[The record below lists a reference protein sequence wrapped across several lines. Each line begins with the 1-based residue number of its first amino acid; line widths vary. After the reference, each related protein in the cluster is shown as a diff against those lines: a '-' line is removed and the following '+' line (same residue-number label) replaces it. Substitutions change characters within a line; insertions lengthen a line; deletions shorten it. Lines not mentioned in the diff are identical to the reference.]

1 MTATEI
7 PTIDNAVTDNPAN
20 DSPATSSG
28 GAAGRRPGSGSLFG
42 RDLIYVVVWSMQLIS
57 AVIVSPVLAYVLGPA
72 EFGSLATAIA
82 LYQLLMVVAV
92 IGLDRAITLQLAE
105 DGHDRGARRLLAYG
119 IGLAVVVGA
128 IALATAPLW
137 GPVAGLA
144 DRPTLTVAA
153 VLWTAPGAIVMMVM
167 ALLMAQD
174 RLFPFAV
181 VSLLSAL
188 GGQVFGIGLLLAVSA
203 DATTY
208 AWGGVVSQSAAMIVG
223 LILSRP
229 LIRGQFDR
237 ELLARAV
244 RLGVPIMISGLSIF
258 VLNAGDRIVLQRE
271 LGAVEVGR
279 YQVAYTVG
287 SVIILLLVSTSQ
299 AWTPRIAAVREVAA
313 RTALIGRSRDE
324 LYRLLIPMLLGLT
337 LGAPIA
343 LRIVAPA
350 SFQPEGLLAVV
361 YVVALSALPVTAL
374 GATNRELLTS
384 RRTRPLAVTA
394 VTAAVLNVAL
404 NFLLIPYLGI
414 LGAAVATVLA
424 FGSQAVLQRVALPV
438 GHRLPGTPRSLLA
451 GLAVAVGAA
460 GGTVLLPQTLGWN
473 VVRLAL
479 ALACVPWFLIALRRA
494 KRIDSVP
501 RQPVHRSAGVGGT
514 PAAAAFTGRSVHEFR
529 TGPDTGRKR
538 GRHRSNRKAVVR

>member
-1 MTATEI
+1 MTATARSV
-7 PTIDNAVTDNPAN
+7 PVAD
-20 DSPATSSG
+20 
-28 GAAGRRPGSGSLFG
+28 AAGRRPGSGSLFG

-82 LYQLLMVVAV
+82 LYQLLIVVAV

-105 DGHDRGARRLLAYG
+105 DGHDRGARKLLAYG
-119 IGLAVVVGA
+119 IGLAVAVGA
-128 IALATAPLW
+128 IALVTAPLW
-137 GPVAGLA
+137 GPVAGLG
-144 DRPTLTVAA
+144 DRPALTVAA
-153 VLWTAPGAIVMMVM
+153 VLWTAPGAVVMMAM

-174 RLFPFAV
+174 RLLPFAV

-188 GGQVFGIGLLLAVSA
+188 GGQLFGIVLLLAVSA

-208 AWGGVVSQSAAMIVG
+208 AWGGVVSQTAAMVVG
-223 LILSRP
+223 LVLARP
-229 LIRGQFDR
+229 LVSGGIDR
-237 ELLARAV
+237 DLLTRAI
-244 RLGVPIMISGLSIF
+244 RLGVPIMVSGLSVF

-287 SVIILLLVSTSQ
+287 SVVILLLVSTSQ
-299 AWTPRIAAVREVAA
+299 AWTPRIAAVREIVA
-313 RTALIGRSRDE
+313 RTTLIGRSRDE

-337 LGAPIA
+337 LGAPLA

-350 SFQPEGLLAVV
+350 SFEPEGLLAVV

-384 RRTRPLAVTA
+384 RRTRPLAVA
-394 VTAAVLNVAL
+394 GVCAAGLNVAL

-414 LGAAVATVLA
+414 LGAAVATVIA
-424 FGSQAVLQRVALPV
+424 FAVQAGLQRAALPLD
-438 GHRLPGTPRSLLA
+438 HRLPGTPRTLLT
-451 GLAVAVGAA
+451 GLVAAVVAA
-460 GGTVLLPQTLGWN
+460 GGTVLLPQTTGWN
-473 VVRLAL
+473 VLRLLL

-494 KRIDSVP
+494 RRVDAVASDP
-501 RQPVHRSAGVGGT
+501 PPGRARSRH
-514 PAAAAFTGRSVHEFR
+514 AATAATGRPMPPTRS
-529 TGPDTGRKR
+529 TGARSR
-538 GRHRSNRKAVVR
+538 GRHRLTRKATTP